1 MSSSIS
7 IRTVYRISSSNSR
20 GRLFEGGDYFKH
32 FHQRGA
38 IIQGRRLIERW
49 LLFKE
54 IYGILQV
61 RAILQMKAT
70 ESELLRSADAFLSDT
85 SPKYSDREGLGR
97 RLLGTRQGVR
107 QGGA

>member
-1 MSSSIS
+1 
-7 IRTVYRISSSNSR
+7 
-20 GRLFEGGDYFKH
+20 
-32 FHQRGA
+32 
-38 IIQGRRLIERW
+38 
-49 LLFKE
+49 
-54 IYGILQV
+54 
-61 RAILQMKAT
+61 MKAT